1 MNQKKSLFAIMV
13 IMQQGIL
20 CNSVFA
26 ENFPLTRYPNLNN
39 LATSKYYEGCLE
51 RSLG

>member
-13 IMQQGIL
+13 IMQGIL